1 MRLTRYVYGHC
12 SSQDIH
18 AVTLK
23 ILSSIWQIESGAQ
36 VLQIFESWA
45 HHMSEEQF
53 VEFAKVE
60 TIL

>member
-1 MRLTRYVYGHC
+1 MHTAFEQSHFKDYHL
-12 SSQDIH
+12 
-18 AVTLK
+18 
-23 ILSSIWQIESGAQ
+23 WQIESGAQ